1 MKKLWIASVM
11 SLMLMLIAGSNRT
24 LAQSSYQIGM
34 SEIRKANQTKAR
46 LDSAL
51 ASGFLLQVQLK
62 AYKDS
67 SRIYRDSSLFFQ
79 YKLKKEQKR
88 KGIWRKLALGEG
100 LLIALGIIT
109 H

>member
-1 MKKLWIASVM
+1 M

-34 SEIRKANQTKAR
+34 SEIRKANKTKAR

-67 SRIYRDSSLFFQ
+67 TRLLKTIAYKEIKRKKRWRKIAIVSIFLNVVENISLF
-79 YKLKKEQKR
+79 R
-88 KGIWRKLALGEG
+88 K
-100 LLIALGIIT
+100 
-109 H
+109 